1 MSESV
6 KQSLSALMDNEAD
19 PFEVRRTLQQVDDD
33 SAAVWARYHLASAV
47 LRGETPAQHDL
58 DISAAVQ
65 AALEKEPHYDDSTG
79 RGFWKP
85 LASIA
90 VAASVTAMVMFG
102 AQGISTDPVQAPAAG
117 GQEVVLSA
125 PVPNRAELLPAQY
138 GRSSLQSGSPGMA
151 ENDVIRLSSSM
162 EYYIHQHHSL
172 MRDRAEHWGASWVPS
187 GYTQVRHDLMPDAEV
202 ILYSDG
208 RSAISVSVEPYGKQK
223 ARAGSV
229 QDGDTVA
236 FGKRVG
242 GQFVTVVG
250 DLPLMMADRIASS
263 VTLVGQ

>member
-6 KQSLSALMDNEAD
+6 RQSLSALMDNEAD
-19 PFEVRRTLQQVDDD
+19 PFELRRTLQQVDEG

-47 LRGETPAQHDL
+47 LHGDTPLRGDL
-58 DISAAVQ
+58 DVSAAVQ
-65 AALEKEPHYDDSTG
+65 LALVEEPAYEGGSG
-79 RGFWKP
+79 RAVWKP

-102 AQGISTDPVQAPAAG
+102 AQSFAPDSESAAG
-117 GQEVVLSA
+117 GSNGVVLTA
-125 PVPNRAELLPAQY
+125 PQPLRAELLPAQY
-138 GRSSLQSGSPGMA
+138 GAAPIAAPSSMA

-162 EYYIHQHHSL
+162 EYYIHQHHAL
-172 MRDRAEHWGASWVPS
+172 MRDRSEQWSAGWLPA
-187 GYTQVRHDLMPDAEV
+187 GYSQVRHDLMSDAEV

-208 RSAISVSVEPYGKQK
+208 RSAISVSIEPYGKHK
-223 ARAGSV
+223 ARDGAA
-229 QDGDTVA
+229 QHGDTVA